1 MEHGDKTDEKS
12 EKIQN
17 AVVQSDAVKKQKGEM
32 KPKTGFGNIKIKL
45 LLILVVVAIFA
56 GAYIVFTGNV
66 ALGQTV
72 KAGDNIEVNYTG
84 TFTNGTVFDST
95 SLHGKPFN
103 FTVGAGQVIP
113 GFDQGVLG
121 MAVGQTR
128 TITIPSNEAY
138 GPVNPALI
146 IPVPISAFAGQKVK
160 VGESFG
166 ENVSG
171 HVVYGVVTSVN
182 ATNATLDFNPPLAG
196 KTLIFKITVLSI
208 QK

>member
-1 MEHGDKTDEKS
+1 M
-12 EKIQN
+12 
-17 AVVQSDAVKKQKGEM
+17 QSDAAKKQKGEM

-45 LLILVVVAIFA
+45 LLILVVVAITV
-56 GAYIVFTGNV
+56 GAYIAFTGNV

-146 IPVPISAFAGQKVK
+146 ISAPISAFAGQ
-160 VGESFG
+160 
-166 ENVSG
+166 
-171 HVVYGVVTSVN
+171 
-182 ATNATLDFNPPLAG
+182 
-196 KTLIFKITVLSI
+196 
-208 QK
+208 

>member
-1 MEHGDKTDEKS
+1 M
-12 EKIQN
+12 
-17 AVVQSDAVKKQKGEM
+17 
-32 KPKTGFGNIKIKL
+32 
-45 LLILVVVAIFA
+45 VVVAIFV
-56 GAYIVFTGNV
+56 GAYIAFTGNV
-66 ALGQTV
+66 VLGQTV
-72 KAGDNIEVNYTG
+72 KAGDTVVVNYTG

-95 SLHGKPFN
+95 SLHGRPFN

-121 MAVGQTR
+121 MVVGQTK
-128 TITIPSNEAY
+128 TIIIPSNEAY

-146 IPVPISAFAGQKVK
+146 ISAPLSAFAGQKVK
-160 VGESFG
+160 VGESFS

-208 QK
+208 KN